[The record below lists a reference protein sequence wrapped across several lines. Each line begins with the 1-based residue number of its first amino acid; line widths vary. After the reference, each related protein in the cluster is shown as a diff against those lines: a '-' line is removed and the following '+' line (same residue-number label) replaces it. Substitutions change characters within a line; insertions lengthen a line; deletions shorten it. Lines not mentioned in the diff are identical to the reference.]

1 MIVLRKLAIG
11 LTAGLLLAAVA
22 GCAQLGYLS
31 QSVGGHLRLMA
42 SAQPVAQLVQDP
54 QTSPELRERLVLS
67 QRMRDFS
74 VQQLHL
80 PDNDSYRR
88 YADLQREAVVWNVVA
103 TPELSLMLKTWC
115 FPVMGCVGYRG
126 YFDKAEA
133 QAYAQSLQ
141 AEDSELEV
149 LVYPVPAYSTLG
161 WSNWMGGDPLL
172 SSFIR
177 YPEGELAGLI
187 FHELAHQVAYAA
199 DDTAF
204 NEAFATAVE
213 RRGAQAWLAQAGS
226 PQAREAY
233 QARQLRREQFRA
245 LTGRYRAQLQA
256 IYSGPQ
262 TPTEKRRA
270 KAELMQALRAEP
282 GLEAWG
288 ARANNASF
296 ALLSAYTELSPA
308 FEALLDAHG
317 CDWPRFYAEV
327 QRLAA
332 LPKSQR
338 QQQLLLLATPKH
350 QPGD

>member
-1 MIVLRKLAIG
+1 MKSGGKLLVLMA
-11 LTAGLLLAAVA
+11 AGLLLTAILS

-42 SAQPVAQLVQDP
+42 SAQPVEQLLQDP
-54 QTSPELRERLVLS
+54 QTNPELRERLVLS
-67 QRMRDFS
+67 QRLREFS

-80 PDNDSYRR
+80 PYNASYRR
-88 YADLQREAVVWNVVA
+88 YVDLRREAVVWNVVA
-103 TPELSLMLKTWC
+103 TPELSLQLKTWC

-126 YFDKAEA
+126 YFDKAAA
-133 QAYAQSLQ
+133 QAYALALQ
-141 AEDSELEV
+141 TESPGLEV

-199 DDTAF
+199 DDTPF

-233 QARQLRREQFRA
+233 QARQARREQFRA
-245 LTGRYRAQLQA
+245 LTGGYRAQLQA
-256 IYSGPQ
+256 IYSGPLSLA
-262 TPTEKRRA
+262 EKRRA

-296 ALLSAYTELSPA
+296 ALLSAYTDLSPA
-308 FEALLDAHG
+308 FEALLDAQG
-317 CDWPRFYAEV
+317 GDWPRFYAEV

-338 QQQLLLLATPKH
+338 QQQLLLTPSNHK
-350 QPGD
+350 PGD